1 MGIRTNQRRRTR
13 KDLLEAAARLI
24 DEGRMPTLEEVAAEA
39 LVARATAYRYF
50 PNVEALLRE
59 AALDIAVPEP
69 ATLFDAAAPAD
80 PVARAQRVDTA
91 LHDMVCA
98 NESALRLML
107 AHTLERSA
115 TREKASS
122 VPLRQNRR
130 AALIDAALEPLAE
143 TLAPAAHDRLAKALG
158 LLVGTEAFIAC
169 KDVLQLGDAEARAV
183 KAWAIGAL
191 VEVAMKQS
199 RSKSK

>member
-1 MGIRTNQRRRTR
+1 
-13 KDLLEAAARLI
+13 
-24 DEGRMPTLEEVAAEA
+24 MPTLEDVAAEA

-50 PNVEALLRE
+50 PSVEALLRE
-59 AALDIAVPEP
+59 AALDIAAPEP
-69 ATLFDAAAPAD
+69 ATLFDASAPTD

-107 AHTLERSA
+107 AHALERSA
-115 TREKASS
+115 AGEEASS

-130 AALIDAALEPLAE
+130 AALIDAALEPLTK
-143 TLAPAAHDRLAKALG
+143 TLAPAARDRLAKALG

-169 KDVLQLGDAEARAV
+169 KDVLQLDDAEARAV
-183 KAWAIGAL
+183 KAWAIGTL
-191 VEVAMKQS
+191 VEAAVKQG
-199 RSKSK
+199 RSTAR